1 MSPDD
6 HFIITAD
13 RDEKIRVS
21 CLPNAYSIVCYC
33 LGHKDFVSQLAI
45 HPKANHLLLSGS
57 GDGCIGMWNYE
68 TGNCF
73 QLVPLP
79 LGEDDKPVYVSCIS
93 CCTVTGLIAV
103 AGLPLGLLWFFKLA
117 DSGFHLEFLTMMR
130 LTAPPLH
137 IAFAADQ
144 ALWIL
149 VASNISPLLLIDGQ
163 RVLERKEV
171 QFVTRQSYF
180 GDCSVSFDGWDFSKG
195 LNFCIDYSTLKK
207 TAYDNTV
214 DYRERKQ
221 QRLEGK
227 GKDECQSARV
237 NDTEST

>member
-1 MSPDD
+1 M
-6 HFIITAD
+6 
-13 RDEKIRVS
+13 K
-21 CLPNAYSIVCYC
+21 
-33 LGHKDFVSQLAI
+33 K
-45 HPKANHLLLSGS
+45 
-57 GDGCIGMWNYE
+57 
-68 TGNCF
+68 
-73 QLVPLP
+73 LP
-79 LGEDDKPVYVSCIS
+79 LVL
-93 CCTVTGLIAV
+93 TR
-103 AGLPLGLLWFFKLA
+103 LGLLWFFKLA